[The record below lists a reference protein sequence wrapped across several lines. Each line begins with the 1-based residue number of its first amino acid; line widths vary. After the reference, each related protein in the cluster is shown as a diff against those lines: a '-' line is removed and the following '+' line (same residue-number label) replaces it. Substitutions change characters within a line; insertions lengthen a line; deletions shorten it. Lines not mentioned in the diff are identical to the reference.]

1 MVRHICMFQLK
12 EEEKEKNIKEALER
26 AQFLKEIPYI
36 KKFEVVTNSSKAP
49 QNNYDLSLIFDF
61 ESIEDLNE
69 YQKHPNHLAFGKFI
83 TSVRENRAC
92 IDYEF

>member
-12 EEEKEKNIKEALER
+12 KEEKEKNLKEALEK
-26 AQFLKEIPYI
+26 AQILKEIPYI
-36 KKFEVVTNSSKAP
+36 KKFEVVTNSSNAP

-61 ESIEDLNE
+61 DSIEDLNE
-69 YQKHPNHLAFGKFI
+69 YQKHPNHIAFGTFI